1 MPLPLG
7 HAAIALTT
15 HNVCCKN
22 YSAISW
28 WKVVVFVVV
37 LANLP
42 DIDVVIGLLLQ
53 GNGCVF
59 HRGPTHSLL
68 FALFMGFLA
77 SIAWK
82 LWSQVPKM
90 SFGSCSLLILSHV
103 LADFFFT
110 SSRVSLFWPFEVNWA
125 TGYSGWRDVI
135 NSVFLHAFQDTGII
149 MGCVLILILSR
160 LTKGYLYNIRAI
172 ANDFKILVSQDSRFV
187 SYQRQ
192 RAKKPKQ
199 YCSYDQRNGKQVP
212 S

>member
-1 MPLPLG
+1 MPLPFG

-15 HNVCCKN
+15 HDVCSKSN
-22 YSAISW
+22 SAFPR
-28 WKVVVFVVV
+28 WKVAVFVGV

-68 FALFMGFLA
+68 FALSMGFLA

-82 LWSQVPKM
+82 FWSHVPKM

-110 SSRVSLFWPFEVNWA
+110 SSPVSLFWPFEVNWA
-125 TGYSGWRDVI
+125 TGYSGWQDVI
-135 NSVFLHAFQDTGII
+135 NSVFLQAFQDTGII
-149 MGCVLILILSR
+149 IGCGLIMILTR
-160 LTKGYLYNIRAI
+160 LTKRYVYNITAI
-172 ANDFKILVSQDSRFV
+172 ANDFKIFV
-187 SYQRQ
+187 NQHKPLLSYQRQ
-192 RAKKPKQ
+192 GIRKSEQ
-199 YCSYDQRNGKQVP
+199 YRS
-212 S
+212 

>member
-1 MPLPLG
+1 MPLPFG

-15 HNVCCKN
+15 YDVCSKN
-22 YSAISW
+22 NSATSW

-42 DIDVVIGLLLQ
+42 DIDIVIGLVLQ

-90 SFGSCSLLILSHV
+90 SFRTCSLLILSHV
-103 LADFFFT
+103 LADLFFT
-110 SSRVSLFWPFEVNWA
+110 GSRVSFFWPFEVNWA
-125 TGYSGWRDVI
+125 TGYSGWQDVI
-135 NSVFLHAFQDTGII
+135 NSAFLQPYQDTGII
-149 MGCVLILILSR
+149 MVCGLIMILSR
-160 LTKGYLYNIRAI
+160 LTKEHLYNIKAI
-172 ANDFKILVSQDSRFV
+172 ANDFKILVTQDIRFI

-192 RAKKPKQ
+192 RARKSK
-199 YCSYDQRNGKQVP
+199 
-212 S
+212 

>member
-1 MPLPLG
+1 MPLPFS

-15 HNVCCKN
+15 HDVCSKN
-22 YSAISW
+22 NSAFSW

-37 LANLP
+37 LGNLP
-42 DIDVVIGLLLQ
+42 DIDVLIGLLLQ

-68 FALFMGFLA
+68 FALSMGFLA

-82 LWSQVPKM
+82 FWSQVPKM

-103 LADFFFT
+103 LADFLFT
-110 SSRVSLFWPFEVNWA
+110 SSRVSFFWPFEVNWA

-135 NSVFLHAFQDTGII
+135 NSVFLEAFQDTGII
-149 MGCVLILILSR
+149 VGCGLIMILTR
-160 LTKGYLYNIRAI
+160 LTKGYLIRAI
-172 ANDFKILVSQDSRFV
+172 ANDFKILVSQDSPFI

-192 RAKKPKQ
+192 HAIKPKQ
-199 YCSYDQRNGKQVP
+199 HRSYDLREGKQVP
-212 S
+212 

>member
-1 MPLPLG
+1 MPLPFG

-15 HNVCCKN
+15 HDVCSKN
-22 YSAISW
+22 NSAISW

-42 DIDVVIGLLLQ
+42 DIDIVIGLVLQ

-68 FALFMGFLA
+68 FALFMGLLA

-90 SFGSCSLLILSHV
+90 SFGMCSLLILSHV
-103 LADFFFT
+103 LADLFFT
-110 SSRVSLFWPFEVNWA
+110 SSRVSFFWPFEVNWA

-135 NSVFLHAFQDTGII
+135 NSVFLQPYQDTGII
-149 MGCVLILILSR
+149 MVCGLIMILSR
-160 LTKGYLYNIRAI
+160 LTKEHLYNIRAI
-172 ANDFKILVSQDSRFV
+172 ANDFKILVTQDIRFI

-192 RAKKPKQ
+192 RARRPK
-199 YCSYDQRNGKQVP
+199 
-212 S
+212 

>member
-15 HNVCCKN
+15 HNMCCKN
-22 YSAISW
+22 NLAFSW

-42 DIDVVIGLLLQ
+42 DIDVVIGLLLR

-68 FALFMGFLA
+68 FVLFMGFLA

-82 LWSQVPKM
+82 VWSQVPKM

-110 SSRVSLFWPFEVNWA
+110 SSRVSFFWPFEVNWA
-125 TGYSGWRDVI
+125 TGYGGWQDVI
-135 NSVFLHAFQDTGII
+135 NSIFLQGFQGTGII

-160 LTKGYLYNIRAI
+160 LTKGYFYNIRAI

-192 RAKKPKQ
+192 RARKSKQ
-199 YCSYDQRNGKQVP
+199 YCSYDQREGKQVP
-212 S
+212 